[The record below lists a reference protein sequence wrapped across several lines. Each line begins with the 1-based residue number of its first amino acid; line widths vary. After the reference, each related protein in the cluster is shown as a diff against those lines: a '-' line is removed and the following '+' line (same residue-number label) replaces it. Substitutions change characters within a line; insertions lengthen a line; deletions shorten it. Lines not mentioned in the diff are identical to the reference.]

1 MKKYTVIVLALS
13 GIGNQIFKAG
23 DTVTEENFPS
33 GNCAKLVEQ
42 GFLEPVKEVA
52 ETPKEKA
59 AREKAEK
66 EAAEAAKAAADEA
79 ASK

>member
-1 MKKYTVIVLALS
+1 MKKFTVLVLALS
-13 GIGNQIFKAG
+13 GIGNKIFTAG
-23 DTVTEENFPS
+23 ETVTEENFPT
-33 GNCAKLVEQ
+33 GNCEKLVEQ

-66 EAAEAAKAAADEA
+66 
-79 ASK
+79 